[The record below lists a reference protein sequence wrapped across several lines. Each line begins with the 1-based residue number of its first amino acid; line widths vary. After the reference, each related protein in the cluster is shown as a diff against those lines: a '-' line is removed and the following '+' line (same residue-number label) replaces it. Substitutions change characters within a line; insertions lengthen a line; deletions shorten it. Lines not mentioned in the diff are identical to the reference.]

1 MLLGSTKI
9 FKCPICNEFHLHPTV
24 LSANGIGAKY
34 FSDGRVEG
42 PGLPRVP
49 KLTACNKCSHIF
61 WLDEKDK
68 YDEFEDDYYNDDPEE
83 KKKAEFY
90 NENYEWTNF
99 PDSVTLKRSLQEK
112 VFRNIQDEKYLRT
125 WYYWK
130 ANEEI
135 LDPSVYDEPYWKEN
149 ALRLIDIIDH
159 TSQKQ
164 LLLVSELYRNMG
176 DFEKSLDILD
186 LVTDPNLSQHAY
198 VIYKKCRERY
208 RMVFDLGNKF

>member
-1 MLLGSTKI
+1 MLLGSTLVYR
-9 FKCPICNEFHLHPTV
+9 CPSCIHFHLHPIV

-68 YDEFEDDYYNDDPEE
+68 YDEFEDDYFDDESE
-83 KKKAEFY
+83 VKKKSEYYF
-90 NENYEWTNF
+90 ENYEWTSF
-99 PDSVTLKRSLQEK
+99 PDSFTLKRSIQEE
-112 VFRNIQDEKYLRT
+112 VFRNVQDEKYLRT

-135 LDPSVYDEPYWKEN
+135 SDPSVYDEPFWREN
-149 ALRLIDIIDH
+149 AHRLVDIIDH
-159 TSQKQ
+159 ASQKQ

-176 DFEKSLDILD
+176 EFEKSLDVLD
-186 LVTDPNLSQHAY
+186 LVTDPKLSQHAY
-198 VIYKKCRERY
+198 GIYKKCKIHDKL
-208 RMVFDLGNKF
+208 VFELDG